1 MRHTGRLLIMLVAA
15 AALALASTA
24 HGATATFDFS
34 AGTVY
39 SNLPQ
44 SYWADGVTGTF
55 TGPFSIQNA
64 NTTFLS
70 LSQFSNNY
78 LYPNLS
84 TATLTIAFDRPL
96 SSLTLTFATT
106 DLPANFEIPT
116 RPCN

>member
-1 MRHTGRLLIMLVAA
+1 MRPTGRGLLLLVAT
-15 AALALASTA
+15 AALAFASAA
-24 HGATATFDFS
+24 HGATGTFDF
-34 AGTVY
+34 AGGPVY
-39 SNLPQ
+39 ANLPQ
-44 SYWADGVTGTF
+44 IYTSGGVTGTF